1 MLRRKDQ
8 VGPNG
13 RATRK
18 VSYLMMLDR
27 YVKTVLTVIAIALVV
42 IALNPWLTPVRALLG
57 PRHAAGETAQAK
69 YEYTIP
75 KAWGKV
81 VPYSNGNLLA
91 EAPDGTWREIDLR
104 GKPPEYPK
112 VIVQMKFN

>member
-1 MLRRKDQ
+1 M
-8 VGPNG
+8 
-13 RATRK
+13 T
-18 VSYLMMLDR
+18 LDR
-27 YVKTVLTVIAIALVV
+27 YVKAVLTVIAIALVV
-42 IALNPWLTPVRALLG
+42 IALNPWLTSVRALLA

-69 YEYTIP
+69 YEYKIP

-81 VPYSNGNLLA
+81 VTYSNGNLLA

>member
-1 MLRRKDQ
+1 M
-8 VGPNG
+8 
-13 RATRK
+13 
-18 VSYLMMLDR
+18 
-27 YVKTVLTVIAIALVV
+27 IAIALVV
-42 IALNPWLTPVRALLG
+42 IALNPWLTSVRALLG

-81 VPYSNGNLLA
+81 VPYSNG
-91 EAPDGTWREIDLR
+91 
-104 GKPPEYPK
+104 K

>member
-1 MLRRKDQ
+1 M
-8 VGPNG
+8 
-13 RATRK
+13 T
-18 VSYLMMLDR
+18 LDR
-27 YVKTVLTVIAIALVV
+27 YVKAVLTVIAIALVV
-42 IALNPWLTPVRALLG
+42 IALNPWLTSVRALLG

-69 YEYTIP
+69 YEYAIP